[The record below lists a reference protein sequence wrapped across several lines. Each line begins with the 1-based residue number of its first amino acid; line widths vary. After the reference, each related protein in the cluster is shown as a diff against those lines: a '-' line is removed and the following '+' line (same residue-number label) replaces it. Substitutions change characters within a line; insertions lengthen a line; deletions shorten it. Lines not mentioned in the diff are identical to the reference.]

1 MSKAINITEAVRSS
15 AENTMLKRGCTN
27 RELVRE
33 CLSIAEDYEPE
44 SAREYLLYATGFYR
58 AKEWGENTKQQKEE
72 KEKIEPKLKKVI
84 PSTEFEQIRV
94 GSFVIKK
101 KKKCS
106 SR

>member
-44 SAREYLLYATGFYR
+44 SVREYLLYATGFYR

-101 KKKCS
+101 KKKL
-106 SR
+106 

>member
-15 AENTMLKRGCTN
+15 AENTMLKRGCAN

-44 SAREYLLYATGFYR
+44 SVREYLLYATGFYR

-72 KEKIEPKLKKVI
+72 KEKEKIEPKLKKVI

-94 GSFVIKK
+94 GGFVIKK
-101 KKKCS
+101 KKKL
-106 SR
+106 